1 MADFYQNGIVTTL
14 PILGTRTVE
23 DMENEIRRFAKRK
36 ARNLTLLLPALYS
49 EFERPAIYGIIE
61 ELKKADYIRKIVLSL
76 DMADEEQFKRV
87 KEIMSQLPQKVIII
101 WHDSPEI
108 QKLYRELLEADF
120 PVNIRGKGRGVW
132 FSFGYILSDQETF
145 AIALHDCD
153 IINYSREIPLRL
165 FYPIVHPA
173 LNFEFCKGYYARVNS
188 QLYGRTTRL
197 FFTPMIRALKSVV
210 GNQNGKY
217 LDYLDSFR
225 YVLSGEFALVRS
237 LAKGLRIS
245 PTWGLEISMLSEIYE
260 ITAIDRICQV
270 EIVQNYRHKH
280 QEIKKGSVKE
290 GLGRMANDISK
301 ALFLYLSQIG
311 VVLSEASFRTLLTT
325 YLLEARKAIEKYNAL
340 SLING
345 LKYDRH
351 SEIEAV
357 ETFVEAIKNAQR
369 EFTANPIQ
377 IPMLPAWTRVR
388 AAIPDFHERLK
399 EAVESNNV

>member
-14 PILGTRTVE
+14 PILGTRTIE
-23 DMENEIRRFAKRK
+23 DMESEIRKFVESK

-49 EFERPAIYGIIE
+49 EFERPAIYRIID
-61 ELKKADYIRKIVLSL
+61 ELKKADYIKKIVLSL
-76 DMADEEQFKRV
+76 DMADREQFLKV
-87 KEIMSQLPQKVIII
+87 KEVMSELPQKVVII

-120 PVNIRGKGRGVW
+120 PVDIRGKGRGVW
-132 FSFGYILSDQETF
+132 FSIGYILSDQETF

-153 IINYSREIPLRL
+153 IVNYTREIPVRL

-188 QLYGRTTRL
+188 KLYGRTARL
-197 FFTPMIRALKSVV
+197 FFTPMIRALKSII
-210 GNQNGKY
+210 GRQDGEY
-217 LDYLDSFR
+217 LEYLDSFR
-225 YVLSGEFALVRS
+225 YALSGEFALVRS

-245 PTWGLEISMLSEIYE
+245 PTWGLEVSILSEIFE
-260 ITAIDRICQV
+260 ITALDRICQV
-270 EIVQNYRHKH
+270 EIIENYKHKH
-280 QEIKKGSVKE
+280 QKIEKGSVRE
-290 GLGRMANDISK
+290 GLGKMANDISK
-301 ALFLYLSQIG
+301 ALFLYLSQSG
-311 VVLSEASFRTLLTT
+311 VVLSEAFFRTLLTT
-325 YLLEARKAIEKYNAL
+325 YLFEARKAIEKYNAL

-345 LKYDRH
+345 LVYDRH

-369 EFTANPIQ
+369 EFTAHPNE

-388 AAIPDFHERLK
+388 AAIPDFHRKLK
-399 EAVESNNV
+399 ETVEADN

>member
-23 DMENEIRRFAKRK
+23 DMEEEIREFVKSK

-49 EFERPAIYGIIE
+49 EFERPAIYKIID

-76 DMADEEQFKRV
+76 DMANEEQFLSVKRA
-87 KEIMSQLPQKVIII
+87 MSQLPQKVIII

-120 PVNIRGKGRGVW
+120 PVDIRGKGRGVW
-132 FSFGYILSDQETF
+132 FSIGYILSDQETF

-153 IINYSREIPLRL
+153 IVNYTREIPVRL

-173 LNFEFCKGYYARVNS
+173 LSFEFCKGYYARVNS
-188 QLYGRTTRL
+188 KLYGRTARL
-197 FFTPMIRALKSVV
+197 FFTPMIRALKSIV
-210 GNQNGKY
+210 GSQDGRY
-217 LDYLDSFR
+217 LEYLDSFR
-225 YVLSGEFALVRS
+225 YALSGEFALVRS
-237 LAKGLRIS
+237 LAKSLRIS
-245 PTWGLEISMLSEIYE
+245 PTWGLEVSMLSEVFE

-270 EIVQNYRHKH
+270 EIIENYRHKH
-280 QEIKKGSVKE
+280 QKISKGNVRE
-290 GLGRMANDISK
+290 GLGKMANDISK
-301 ALFLYLSQIG
+301 ALFLYLSQSG
-311 VVLSEASFRTLLTT
+311 VVLSEAFFRTLLTT

-345 LKYDRH
+345 LFYDRH

-357 ETFVEAIKNAQR
+357 ETFVEAIKNAQK
-369 EFTANPIQ
+369 EFTSHPIE

-388 AAIPDFHERLK
+388 AAIPDFHQKLK
-399 EAVESNNV
+399 ETVEADN